1 MNNLIYV
8 IFSVFGYVILG
19 FIIKKFINLSEKIF
33 SKFDFL
39 SFNILLPLAL
49 ITYFWQIEFPR
60 IDTLLLL
67 VSFFGSGILIFII
80 GFQISNFFFKYKT
93 DDNALLGLS
102 ACFGNS
108 VALGIPLMHSL
119 LGKYSVMPYM
129 ILVLFHGL
137 VHFTYTTLII
147 ETYRNRS
154 LILSRKI
161 LSIITGLFKNIVL
174 VGIFVGIFLNY
185 TKIMQPKILMNI
197 LNNVSDFALPCIL
210 LSLGISLAKFNLILS
225 FKKSI
230 IFTVLKNI
238 LHPLLGYIIA
248 KHIFNLEDLLVI
260 TITIAS
266 ALPSGSQTFYFAY
279 RYNAQKDLI
288 SSNIVLSTF
297 VSFFTLSILIIFFNI
312 K

>member
-1 MNNLIYV
+1 
-8 IFSVFGYVILG
+8 
-19 FIIKKFINLSEKIF
+19 
-33 SKFDFL
+33 
-39 SFNILLPLAL
+39 L

-80 GFQISNFFFKYKT
+80 GFQVSNFFFKYKT

-154 LILSRKI
+154 LNLSKKI
-161 LSIITGLFKNIVL
+161 VSTITGLFKNIVL
-174 VGIFVGIFLNY
+174 VGIFIGIFLNY
-185 TKIMQPKILMNI
+185 TKITQPKILMNI
-197 LNNVSDFALPCIL
+197 LNNVSDFALPCVL

>member
-1 MNNLIYV
+1 MNSLIYV

-161 LSIITGLFKNIVL
+161 LSTITGLFKNIVL

>member
-1 MNNLIYV
+1 MSSLVYV
-8 IFSVFGYVILG
+8 IYAVFGYVIIG
-19 FIIKKFINLSEKIF
+19 FIIKKFINLSEKIT
-33 SKFDFL
+33 SKFDYL

-60 IDTLLLL
+60 INTLLLL
-67 VSFFGSGILIFII
+67 VAFFGSGIIVFII
-80 GFQISNFFFKYKT
+80 GFLVSNLLFKYKT

-119 LGKYSVMPYM
+119 LGKSNVMPYM

-137 VHFTYTTLII
+137 VHFTYTTIII
-147 ETYRNRS
+147 ESYRNRS
-154 LILSRKI
+154 RNLSKKI
-161 LSIITGLFKNIVL
+161 LSTITGLFKNIVL

-185 TKIMQPKILMNI
+185 TKIMQPNILMNI
-197 LNNVSDFALPCIL
+197 LNYISDLALPCVL
-210 LSLGISLAKFNLILS
+210 LSLGVSLGKFNLLLS

-230 IFTVLKNI
+230 IFTFLKNI
-238 LHPLLGYIIA
+238 LHPLIGFIIA
-248 KHIFNLEDLLVI
+248 KYIFSLNDLLVI

-266 ALPSGSQTFYFAY
+266 ALPSGSQAYYFAY
-279 RYNAQKDLI
+279 RYNTQKDLI

-297 VSFFTLSILIIFFNI
+297 FSFFTLSILIIFFNI
-312 K
+312 

>member
-80 GFQISNFFFKYKT
+80 GFQVGNLFFKYKT

-161 LSIITGLFKNIVL
+161 LSTITGLFKNIVL

-185 TKIMQPKILMNI
+185 TKIMQPKILMII
-197 LNNVSDFALPCIL
+197 LNNVSDFALPCVL

>member
-1 MNNLIYV
+1 MNSLIYV
-8 IFSVFGYVILG
+8 IFSVFGYVVLG

-80 GFQISNFFFKYKT
+80 GFQVGNLFFKYKT

-161 LSIITGLFKNIVL
+161 LSTITGLFKNIVL

>member
-1 MNNLIYV
+1 MNSLIYV
-8 IFSVFGYVILG
+8 IFSVFGYIILG
-19 FIIKKFINLSEKIF
+19 FVIKKFSNISEKIT
-33 SKFDFL
+33 SKFDYL

-60 IDTLLLL
+60 IKTLLLL
-67 VSFFGSGILIFII
+67 ISFFGSGILVFII
-80 GFQISNFFFKYKT
+80 GFQISNVFFKNKT

-119 LGKYSVMPYM
+119 LGKSNVMPYM

-137 VHFTYTTLII
+137 VHFTYTTIII
-147 ETYRNRS
+147 ESYRNKS
-154 LILSRKI
+154 LNLSKKI
-161 LSIITGLFKNIVL
+161 LSTITGLFKNIVL
-174 VGIFVGIFLNY
+174 VGIFIGIFLNY
-185 TKIMQPKILMNI
+185 TKITEPIILMNI
-197 LNNVSDFALPCIL
+197 LNKISDFALPCVL

-225 FKKSI
+225 FKKSL
-230 IFTVLKNI
+230 IFTFLKNI
-238 LHPLLGYIIA
+238 IHPVIGFVIA
-248 KHIFNLEDLLVI
+248 KYVFNQEDLLVM

-266 ALPSGSQTFYFAY
+266 ALPSGSQSYYFAY

-297 VSFFTLSILIIFFNI
+297 FSFFTLSILIIFFNI
-312 K
+312 

>member
-1 MNNLIYV
+1 MNSLIYV

-80 GFQISNFFFKYKT
+80 GFQVSNFFFKYKT

-154 LILSRKI
+154 LNLSKKI
-161 LSIITGLFKNIVL
+161 VSTITGLFKNIVL
-174 VGIFVGIFLNY
+174 VGIFIGIFLNY
-185 TKIMQPKILMNI
+185 TKITQPKILMNI
-197 LNNVSDFALPCIL
+197 LNNVSDFALPCVL

>member
-80 GFQISNFFFKYKT
+80 GFQVGNLFFKYKT

-161 LSIITGLFKNIVL
+161 LSTITGLFKNIVL

-197 LNNVSDFALPCIL
+197 LNNVSDFALPCVL

-266 ALPSGSQTFYFAY
+266 ALPSGSQTFYLAY
-279 RYNAQKDLI
+279 RYNGQKDLI

>member
-80 GFQISNFFFKYKT
+80 GFQVSNFFFKYKT

-154 LILSRKI
+154 LNLSKKI
-161 LSIITGLFKNIVL
+161 VSTITGLFKNIVL
-174 VGIFVGIFLNY
+174 VGIFIGIFLNY
-185 TKIMQPKILMNI
+185 TKITQPKILMNI
-197 LNNVSDFALPCIL
+197 LNNVSDFALPCVL